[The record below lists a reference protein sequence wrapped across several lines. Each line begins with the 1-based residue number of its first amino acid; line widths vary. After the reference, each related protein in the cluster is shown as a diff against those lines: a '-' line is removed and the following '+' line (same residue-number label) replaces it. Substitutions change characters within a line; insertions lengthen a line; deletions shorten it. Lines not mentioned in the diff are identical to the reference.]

1 MSFVSHRRVIGTAPG
16 RPFRALGSA
25 MGYVMGYVMGIA
37 TRYAATYVV
46 VSTVLCATVGIGEAR
61 AQGVPPATTTAPAL
75 PRRIVPGDTSLRGAR
90 LRADTLVYALTGF
103 RDGDEIPVGT
113 ITDILA
119 REEGDAPRLRRTMSV
134 QRGQS
139 RLLDSTVTDMQT
151 LAPRMHFSVQPQRQL
166 RIEFTGSRVRG
177 TIGPV
182 DAPGVAIDTTLRSPV
197 FDSGNWDLVVR
208 AMPLAPG
215 FAAVFRV
222 YDLET
227 GMHDYIVR
235 VIGSTPMHGEPAHIV
250 LFQLGGQ
257 MEITVWIG
265 ETTRRLLQVE
275 TPLGPTTILRQT
287 LRGPR

>member
-1 MSFVSHRRVIGTAPG
+1 MGV
-16 RPFRALGSA
+16 A
-25 MGYVMGYVMGIA
+25 MGVIKGCAV
-37 TRYAATYVV
+37 RYAATCAV
-46 VSTVLCATVGIGEAR
+46 VSTVLSATAGIGVAR
-61 AQGVPPATTTAPAL
+61 AQGAPPSTTAPTPAMTPAQ

-90 LRADTLVYALTGF
+90 LRADTLVYALTGY

-113 ITDILA
+113 ITDILS
-119 REEGDAPRLRRTMSV
+119 REEGDTPRLRRTMSV

-166 RIEFTGSRVRG
+166 RVEFTGSRVRG

-287 LRGPR
+287 LRVPR